1 MSFINIEC
9 SHMSQ
14 QKHFSCTCM
23 KEKELNSFKEMCYV
37 LICPGDM
44 PKCICNAERSG
55 DGRMGGE
62 GSNDNTV

>member
-1 MSFINIEC
+1 
-9 SHMSQ
+9 
-14 QKHFSCTCM
+14 M